1 MAKSKRPE
9 SSMSFNSMDDKS
21 TRSLIDTARE
31 GIPFTQF
38 LNIAQASPFTI
49 TEWSNY
55 LHVSERTM
63 QRYKKEKRTFD
74 TLQSEK
80 ILHIT
85 LLYNTGIELFGTDE
99 KFNKW
104 LESDNLV
111 LHCKPKDLL
120 DSMFGIGML
129 RDELTRIEHGIL
141 A

>member
-9 SSMSFNSMDDKS
+9 ASLSFNSMDDQS
-21 TRSLIDTARE
+21 ARSLIDTARE
-31 GIPFTQF
+31 GIPFAQF
-38 LNIAQASPFTI
+38 MNLAQASPFTL
-49 TEWSNY
+49 TEWSGY

-85 LLYNTGIELFGTDE
+85 LLYNTGTEIFGSPE
-99 KFNKW
+99 KFNAW
-104 LESDNLV
+104 IETDNLV
-111 LHCKPKDLL
+111 LNCKPKDLL
-120 DSMFGIGML
+120 DSMFGIALL

>member
-9 SSMSFNSMDDKS
+9 SNLSFNSMDDKS
-21 TRSLIDTARE
+21 TRNLIETARE

-38 LNIAQASPFTI
+38 LNIATASPFTL
-49 TEWSNY
+49 TEWSDFI
-55 LHVSERTM
+55 HVSERTM

-74 TLQSEK
+74 VLQSEK

-85 LLYNTGIELFGTDE
+85 LLFNTGAEVFGNSE
-99 KFNKW
+99 KFNTW
-104 LESDNLV
+104 LNSDNLV
-111 LHCKPKDLL
+111 LRCKPKDLL
-120 DSMFGIGML
+120 DSTFGIGML

>member
-9 SSMSFNSMDDKS
+9 SNLSFNSIDDKS
-21 TRSLIDTARE
+21 TRSLIETARE
-31 GIPFTQF
+31 GIPFAQF
-38 LNIAQASPFTI
+38 LNIATASPFTL

-63 QRYKKEKRTFD
+63 QRYKKDKRKFD
-74 TLQSEK
+74 PLQSEK

-85 LLYNTGIELFGTDE
+85 LLYNTGAELFGNAE
-99 KFNKW
+99 KFNTW
-104 LESDNLV
+104 IETDNLV
-111 LHCKPKDLL
+111 LGCKPKELL

>member
-9 SSMSFNSMDDKS
+9 SNLSFNSMDDKS
-21 TRSLIDTARE
+21 TRSLIETARE

-38 LNIAQASPFTI
+38 LNIATASPFSL
-49 TEWSNY
+49 TEWSDFI
-55 LHVSERTM
+55 HVSERTM

-74 TLQSEK
+74 VLQSEK

-85 LLYNTGIELFGTDE
+85 LLFNTGAEVFGNSE
-99 KFNKW
+99 KFNTW
-104 LESDNLV
+104 LKSDNLV

-120 DSMFGIGML
+120 DSTFGIGML

>member
-1 MAKSKRPE
+1 MAKSKRRDSE
-9 SSMSFNSMDDKS
+9 LSFNSMDDQS
-21 TRSLIDTARE
+21 ARSLIDTARE

-38 LNIAQASPFTI
+38 LNIAEASPFTL

-63 QRYKKEKRTFD
+63 QRYKKEKRKFD
-74 TLQSEK
+74 PLQSEK

-85 LLYNTGIELFGTDE
+85 LLYNTGTELFGSPE
-99 KFNKW
+99 KFNRW

-111 LHCKPKDLL
+111 LNCKPKELL
-120 DSMFGIGML
+120 DSMFGIELL
-129 RDELTRIEHGIL
+129 RDELNRIEHGIL

>member
-9 SSMSFNSMDDKS
+9 PTLSFNSMDDKS

-31 GIPFTQF
+31 GIPFAQF

-85 LLYNTGIELFGTDE
+85 LLYNTGTELFGSHE

-104 LESDNLV
+104 LETDNLV

>member
-1 MAKSKRPE
+1 MAKSKHPE
-9 SSMSFNSMDDKS
+9 AYLSFSTIDDKS
-21 TRSLIDTARE
+21 TRSLIETARE

-38 LNIAQASPFTI
+38 MNIANASPFTM

-63 QRYKKEKRTFD
+63 QRYKKDKRTFD

-85 LLYNTGIELFGTDE
+85 LLFNTGAEVFGSPE
-99 KFNKW
+99 KFNTW
-104 LESDNLV
+104 LDSDNLV
-111 LHCKPKDLL
+111 LRCKPKDLL
-120 DSMFGIGML
+120 DSTFGIGML

>member
-9 SSMSFNSMDDKS
+9 SNLSFNSMDDKS
-21 TRSLIDTARE
+21 VRSLINTARE

-38 LNIAQASPFTI
+38 QNIAQSSPFTM

-85 LLYNTGIELFGTDE
+85 LLYNTGTELFGSDE

-104 LESDNLV
+104 LNTDNLV

-120 DSMFGIGML
+120 DSTFGIGML
-129 RDELTRIEHGIL
+129 RDELARIEHGIL